1 MYITLRFCVSK
12 IKPEKHKDADVD
24 LYIYIYKICDNDRF
38 IVNTLK
44 NAQNSHY
51 MHVNEL
57 KIQLFAERF
66 RHV

>member
-1 MYITLRFCVSK
+1 MCITLRFCVSK

-24 LYIYIYKICDNDRF
+24 LYIYIYKICDNCIF
-38 IVNTLK
+38 IVKTLK
-44 NAQNSHY
+44 NAQNPHY

-57 KIQLFAERF
+57 EIRLFAERF